1 MSALLSEP
9 TAVGEQTLVPGVA
22 PVSMRTRLEARMAA
36 PMLPSR
42 PQKPADCGLFDLAAR
57 NQLELFGASPRPS
70 APHAA
75 FPLT

>member
-9 TAVGEQTLVPGVA
+9 TAIGEQTLVPGVA

-57 NQLELFGASPRPS
+57 NQLELFGSASHRARPIPPS
-70 APHAA
+70 R
-75 FPLT
+75 